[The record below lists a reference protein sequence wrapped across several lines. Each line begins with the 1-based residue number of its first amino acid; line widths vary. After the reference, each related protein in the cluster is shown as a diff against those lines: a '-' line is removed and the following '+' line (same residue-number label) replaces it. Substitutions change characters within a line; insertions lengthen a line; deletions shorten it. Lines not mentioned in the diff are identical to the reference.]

1 MKATIFDFNGTL
13 FFDSDINRIAWE
25 QTINELSD
33 NTIDFDEVYKEYKSV
48 RNYIF
53 VKAMFERL
61 NKPLN
66 EEDIMYWVKRKETR
80 YYHTYCREHNRNKLA
95 PGASELLDYLKE
107 NNYPINLC
115 TASIKENVDFYFDY
129 LGLKNWFDINKI
141 AYDDGNFIDKV
152 EMYRAAAER
161 INTDIADCL
170 VFEDSPVSINQAI
183 KAGCHN
189 IVMIGKDK
197 DFDCKEIIQKINDF
211 TEFDRDLL
219 YR

>member
-1 MKATIFDFNGTL
+1 MKAAIFDFNGTL

-80 YYHTYCREHNRNKLA
+80 YYHAYCREHNRNKLA
-95 PGASELLDYLKE
+95 PGAAELLDYLKE

-141 AYDDGNFIDKV
+141 AYDDGSFMDKV
-152 EMYRAAAER
+152 EMYKTAAER